1 MNNYVTVDFMA
12 GDTIEEAVK
21 TLQDIQ
27 AKAILAKGEFNG
39 KIILVMGN
47 GLTQLTEQQVK
58 DLYID
63 VYDLQDFDYE
73 DYKKAY
79 S

>member
-1 MNNYVTVDFMA
+1 MA
-12 GDTIEEAVK
+12 KPK
-21 TLQDIQ
+21 TERDNKFGYMTASGFVHGVFNIYQ
-27 AKAILAKGEFNG
+27 ARNG